1 VSPLDVFALFVL
13 LVLLAAVVAIWLALG
28 MLPGRIA
35 RQRGHPQA
43 DAIAVAG
50 WWGVITLGILLPL
63 AWIWAYTKPV
73 ARPSAASDAPAG
85 TADAE
90 RAS

>member
-1 VSPLDVFALFVL
+1 MKTARPG
-13 LVLLAAVVAIWLALG
+13 LAA
-28 MLPGRIA
+28 IA
-35 RQRGHPQA
+35 RVLRIGI

-73 ARPSAASDAPAG
+73 AQPPAAPDAPAG

-90 RAS
+90 SAS

>member
-1 VSPLDVFALFVL
+1 VSALDIFALFVL
-13 LVLLAAVVAIWLALG
+13 CVLLAAVVAIWALLG

-35 RQRGHPQA
+35 RQRDHPQA

-73 ARPSAASDAPAG
+73 AQPPTTSDSPAG

-90 RAS
+90 SAS